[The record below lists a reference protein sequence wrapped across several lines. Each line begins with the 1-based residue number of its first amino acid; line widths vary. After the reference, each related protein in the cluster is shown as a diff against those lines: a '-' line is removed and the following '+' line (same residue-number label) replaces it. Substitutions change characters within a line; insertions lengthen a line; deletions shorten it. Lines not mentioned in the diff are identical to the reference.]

1 MKYLYL
7 ILLVLFAACSDEKSE
22 TYDPVDK
29 EKSQSIVSNYVGD
42 QNCVA
47 CHRDASKDWMG
58 SHHQLAM
65 QEVSEAT
72 VLADFN
78 NHSVEL
84 DGVSYFFYR
93 EGQDFKAKVTELNGK
108 EFDFT
113 VSYVFGIT
121 PLQQYMVDFDKGR
134 KQVMRATWD
143 TEKNRWFH
151 QYAGDR
157 IEPNDWLHWTRGG
170 QNWNTMCAECHSTNL
185 KKNYD
190 VVKDSFHT
198 TYSSINVSC
207 ESCHGPGQ
215 QHVKWANAGGTGS
228 DPSLILG
235 ADQASQL
242 SMCAPCHARRVKLTK
257 DLTPGLRF
265 EDQYLVQNISTDFY
279 HGDGQILEEDYVYGS
294 FLQSKM
300 HGLGIKCN
308 DCHNVHSL
316 ELKAEGNSLC
326 LQCHVPDKYESK
338 EHHFHELNT
347 EASQCI
353 NCHMTGRYYMGN
365 DFRRDHSFR
374 IPRPDQSVAF
384 GTPNACSGCHTDKS
398 DEWASEWVEKWY
410 GSERRD
416 HFSDYLLLSNEAG
429 MSIEDRKKF
438 NSFINDLNYPAIAR
452 STVISNLSYT
462 NEEEY
467 RSILLS
473 LKDSTAL
480 VRYNALMQFRGL
492 NPQERVSIARNH
504 MNDPSLLVRI
514 GSAQL
519 LTGFSG
525 EGFSEAERLQLTK
538 VQSELETM
546 LYSNADFSTGRLQL
560 GDYFLQTNDL
570 NAAIEHYE
578 MALEKDSLLFPV
590 YTNLATA
597 YSLRGE
603 NDKALETLN
612 IWIDLDA
619 NASRPYYLRAL
630 LNFELGNNEIA
641 VEDLEMAIELDPTDS
656 RSMYNLAT
664 YYYQQKDLGRSKNL
678 VEAALKIEPANQE
691 LLYLYALVL
700 RDLGETQRAE
710 AIMRQLQA

>member
-7 ILLVLFAACSDEKSE
+7 TLLVFLFACSEEKTSS
-22 TYDPVDK
+22 YDAVYSDDDQAIA
-29 EKSQSIVSNYVGD
+29 SSYVGD
-42 QNCVA
+42 QNCIT
-47 CHRDASKDWMG
+47 CHKDASNDWMG

-78 NHSVEL
+78 DHAVEL

-93 EGQDFKAKVTELNGK
+93 EGDTFKAKVTELDG
-108 EFDFT
+108 EEYDFT
-113 VSYVFGIT
+113 ISYVFGIT

-151 QYAGDR
+151 QYAGDK
-157 IEPNDWLHWTRGG
+157 IDQNDWLHWTRGG
-170 QNWNTMCAECHSTNL
+170 QNWNTMCAECHSTDL

-215 QHVKWANAGGTGS
+215 RHVKWANSGGVGK

-242 SMCAPCHARRVKLTK
+242 SMCAPCHARRVKLTR
-257 DLTPGLRF
+257 DLTPGLKF

-316 ELKAEGNSLC
+316 ELKAEGNDLC
-326 LQCHVPDKYESK
+326 LQCHVPDTYESK
-338 EHHFHELNT
+338 EHHFHQLGT
-347 EASQCI
+347 EASQCV

-374 IPRPDQSVAF
+374 IPRPDQSVAY
-384 GTPNACSGCHTDKS
+384 GTPNACTGCHADKS
-398 DEWASEWVEKWY
+398 DEWAAEWVVKWY
-410 GSERRD
+410 GNERVD
-416 HFSDYLLLSNEAG
+416 HFSDYLLMSNEPG
-429 MSIEDRKKF
+429 MTIEDRKKF

-452 STVISNLSYT
+452 STVIANLSYT

-467 RSILLS
+467 RSILQS
-473 LKDSTAL
+473 LKDSAAI

-504 MNDPSLLVRI
+504 MNDPSLLVRM

-546 LYSNADFSTGRLQL
+546 LFSNADFSTGRLQL

-578 MALEKDSLLFPV
+578 MALAKDSLLFPV
-590 YTNLATA
+590 YTNVATA

-641 VEDLEMAIELDPTDS
+641 VEDLEMAIELDPQDT

-664 YYYQQKDLGRSKNL
+664 YYYQQKQFDRSKEL
-678 VEAALKIEPANQE
+678 IETALKLESGNRE

-700 RDLGETQRAE
+700 RDTGETQRAE
-710 AIMRQLQA
+710 GILRQLQ